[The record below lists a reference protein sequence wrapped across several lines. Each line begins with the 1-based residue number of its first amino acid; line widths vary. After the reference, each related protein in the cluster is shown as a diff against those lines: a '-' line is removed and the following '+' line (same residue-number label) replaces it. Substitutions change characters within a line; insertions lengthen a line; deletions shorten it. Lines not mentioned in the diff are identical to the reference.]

1 MSCMLLSAV
10 GTVVSVLVAVAAVA
24 VVVLTVVL
32 HAVRKKQGKGGCGCD
47 CAGCPSGCSHC
58 APRPK
63 DQKGKQ

>member
-47 CAGCPSGCSHC
+47 YAGPAAGGRASLNIHV
-58 APRPK
+58 R
-63 DQKGKQ
+63 